1 MNEELAKVI
10 KKYRSHPQFLG
21 IDVLDPNQLGALD
34 DTMLHIAA
42 SMGAVHDVEVLV
54 AAGANVNAAGDLGHT
69 PLHQAAMSGHV
80 TSVRRLLEL
89 GADPKRR
96 NEFDQTAADT
106 AKLGEHDEVVRILRS
121 HGG

>member
-1 MNEELAKVI
+1 
-10 KKYRSHPQFLG
+10 
-21 IDVLDPNQLGALD
+21 
-34 DTMLHIAA
+34 
-42 SMGAVHDVEVLV
+42 
-54 AAGANVNAAGDLGHT
+54 
-69 PLHQAAMSGHV
+69 MSGHV

-106 AKLGEHDEVVRILRS
+106 AELGEHDEVVRILRS